1 MSKILKNKVLVVV
14 LVVALALLG
23 TVCFAALQ
31 WSYLVDCT
39 YGFEETKIGILRKDG
54 VACLGSTE
62 VDPPNYAKVVVFLK
76 TLDEDGDWVTVTAW
90 EDFDSYYAV
99 VDVEYEVDPGTYK
112 IETTHRAYAPDDLTL
127 PVETH
132 YMESDPV
139 TIY

>member
-1 MSKILKNKVLVVV
+1 MSKIFKNKALVVV

-23 TVCFAALQ
+23 TVSFCALQ

-39 YGFEETKIGILRKDG
+39 YGFEETKIGIWGKDG
-54 VACLGSTE
+54 VTCLGSTE
-62 VDPPNYAKVVVFLK
+62 VDYPNYAKVVVFLK

-90 EDFDSYYAV
+90 SDQDSGYAV
-99 VDVEYEVDPGTYK
+99 VDLDYEVDPGTYK
-112 IETTHRAYAPDDLTL
+112 LETTHRAYTSSAYDI

-132 YMESDPV
+132 YMESDPI